1 METNLSQAK
10 SSLLVKSGRWLC
22 YNGRVV
28 AESSKSGGER
38 LRVFSGEGRA
48 PVLLVHAGAW
58 AIPEEEREAHRAGVE
73 AALRVGFGVLDSGGS
88 ALDAVEQ
95 AVTVLEDDAA
105 LNAGTG
111 SVLDRDGEVSLDAG
125 IMEGGDLGAGAVAG
139 VRTVRN
145 PVRVARRVLEA
156 TSHVL
161 LVGSGAERFAAR
173 EGFPEIAPEALVVP
187 RERERL
193 ARRRTEESPADTVG
207 AVALDPD
214 GRIAV
219 AGSTGGTLGKIPGRA
234 GDTPQ
239 VGAGFYADSRAGGAV
254 ATGWGEGAVR
264 LGLCRATIS
273 QLEAGSA
280 PAETAAG
287 LLLRLEA
294 RLSGRAG
301 LLLLAPDGRFAGA
314 HTTPFM
320 AWGLLDGRGGP
331 PTVFLRSS
339 LPKED

>member
-10 SSLLVKSGRWLC
+10 NSLLVRRGRWLC

-193 ARRRTEESPADTVG
+193 AQESPADTVG

-264 LGLCRATIS
+264 LGLCRAAIS
-273 QLEAGSA
+273 HLEAGSA
-280 PAETAAG
+280 PAEAAAD

-301 LLLLAPDGRFAGA
+301 LLLLTPDGRFAGA
-314 HTTPFM
+314 HTTPCM
-320 AWGLLDGRGGP
+320 AWGFLDGRGGGP
-331 PTVFLRSS
+331 PTVFLHSS